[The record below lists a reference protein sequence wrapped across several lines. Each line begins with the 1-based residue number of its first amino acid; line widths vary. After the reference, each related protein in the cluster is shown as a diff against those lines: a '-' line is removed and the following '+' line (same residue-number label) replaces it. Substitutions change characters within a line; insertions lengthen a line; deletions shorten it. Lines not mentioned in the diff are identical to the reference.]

1 MSIFYQVEVRNEDTL
16 DWEWGQDYTHKQDAI
31 DAYRVLVDNTVNT
44 PVTAQIVE
52 VDSDGKG
59 KVLHLEEGEE

>member
-16 DWEWGQDYTHKQDAI
+16 DWEWVQDYTHKQDAI
-31 DAYRVLVDNTVNT
+31 DAYLSWTTNSRV
-44 PVTAQIVE
+44 PAQIVE

-59 KVLHLEEGEE
+59 KVLQLKEEEE